1 MDRHRKVVLVGDS
14 LLLDVVEVSLGANPD
29 LGVTRVRAAVP
40 DAEER
45 IRSLSPDLVI
55 FDLTAPQL
63 AFVIPLLREQPGVP
77 LIGLDINTSQVVAL
91 SGQPYVTLTANDL
104 VDVIHQHTPH
114 GNGNGNGNGHRP
126 ALTHGTP
133 SRGQGNGSA
142 HRAPALS
149 PWYSPAEAE
158 RMTGALLPA

>member
-1 MDRHRKVVLVGDS
+1 MDRRRKLVLVGDS

-29 LGVTRVRAAVP
+29 LSVTRVRAAVP

-104 VDVIHQHTPH
+104 VDIIQQHVPH
-114 GNGNGNGNGHRP
+114 GNGNGNEHRG
-126 ALTHGTP
+126 ALAHGQDN
-133 SRGQGNGSA
+133 SSA
-142 HRAPALS
+142 QRIQALS
-149 PWYSPAEAE
+149 RWYSPAEAE
-158 RMTGALLPA
+158 RIAEALLPT